1 MNMKS
6 KTKIT
11 DQLKKAI
18 NESGLSRF
26 EIARRSGVEES
37 ALSRF
42 VNGKR
47 SLVIESVDRLAD
59 VLGLSLISTKKRGRT
74 K

>member
-1 MNMKS
+1 MS
-6 KTKIT
+6 ETKIT
-11 DQLKKAI
+11 DELKKAI

-26 EIARRSGVEES
+26 EIARRTGVEES

-47 SLVIESVDRLAD
+47 SLTVETVDRLAD
-59 VLGLSLISTKKRGRT
+59 VLDLELIVKKRGR
-74 K
+74 KK